1 MFYIGYSGFFMFN
14 FGYGSYPVKI
24 THCKI
29 GFLTHSIFKPARM
42 MCLRLLQIVPV
53 MLNYFSISY
62 IYVYIH
68 LMFSCENISFVCV
81 ANSPTVHVNGYS
93 FRFSFRKSAKKT
105 IVVQDSYNLQFFYFI
120 RCQSGKMGNHR
131 NRHIF

>member
-1 MFYIGYSGFFMFN
+1 
-14 FGYGSYPVKI
+14 
-24 THCKI
+24 
-29 GFLTHSIFKPARM
+29 
-42 MCLRLLQIVPV
+42 MCSRLLQTVPV

-105 IVVQDSYNLQFFYFI
+105 IVVQDSYKIKNRSFI
-120 RCQSGKMGNHR
+120 LI
-131 NRHIF
+131 HIFFTTVPMVFRCSIHDNFLIILSFYLCSKKLLDKFLREGDN